1 MQTMIIFH
9 VKVFIYRYYA
19 MMDNTLAKK
28 CRKPPKNHQKTS
40 HPAAIFSVLPE
51 KMPETGYYLKLD
63 LLISGLLVLST
74 MF

>member
-1 MQTMIIFH
+1 MFGSMQTMIIFP

-28 CRKPPKNHQKTS
+28 CRKPPKNHPKTS

-51 KMPETGYYLKLD
+51 KMPEQ
-63 LLISGLLVLST
+63 
-74 MF
+74 

>member
-9 VKVFIYRYYA
+9 VKMFIYRYYA

-51 KMPETGYYLKLD
+51 KMPEQ
-63 LLISGLLVLST
+63 
-74 MF
+74 